1 MAKRKNRAGRQKH
14 RMRNRFG
21 WSGMSFF
28 VLFGVSKSLS
38 RFIAVLPVYKNI
50 LSDIAQIC
58 QVFFFRLISDLKYVF
73 GFLFKS
79 LV

>member
-38 RFIAVLPVYKNI
+38 RFIACLPVYINI
-50 LSDIAQIC
+50 LSDIVGI
-58 QVFFFRLISDLKYVF
+58 
-73 GFLFKS
+73 G
-79 LV
+79 